1 MDSGHLRVLS
11 EVEMKSTQ
19 RGGGDTEQR
28 DTDPCGWKWLYR
40 VENGVKCWK
49 IIAPDFQAYF
59 VTC

>member
-11 EVEMKSTQ
+11 EVEMESTQ
-19 RGGGDTEQR
+19 SGGGDTEQR

-40 VENGVKCWK
+40 VENGGNVGKSLL
-49 IIAPDFQAYF
+49 PDFQANF